1 MEFLIWLVVLI
12 AVIALG
18 YFGLQAL
25 RKKNTA
31 QIAQAISREAAQAA
45 NARLDDASRNSV
57 YRNLAKGDIMGA
69 VKDFRAAT
77 GDSVKDC
84 VIAVRSL
91 DKYPQ
96 TAPAKELPND
106 DAEIKALS
114 DKLEAQ
120 VEREDREAAATAAE
134 DATPAPADDTWVVP
148 QEWSEQFSS
157 LQEPSA
163 THFKMAFELDGENRE
178 FSSEQL
184 PANEYDQL
192 FSMLRDSNFEEAA
205 KILHG
210 YTDLPVEDLE
220 RMIAT
225 SPMSG
230 ASANGNIADFRFEG
244 QGPDGPVHFDAAE
257 LPEADR
263 EALFDAI
270 ADTDLDRMSEIIVR
284 HTSLPEDI
292 VQNMLRTFVKRDD
305 Q

>member
-1 MEFLIWLVVLI
+1 MEIIIWLVVII

-25 RKKNTA
+25 RKKNSA
-31 QIAQAISREAAQAA
+31 QVAQAISREVAEAA
-45 NARLDDASRNSV
+45 NAKLDDSARNSV
-57 YRNLAKGDIMGA
+57 YRNLAKGDVRGA
-69 VKDFRAAT
+69 VQNYRAAT
-77 GDSVKDC
+77 GESVKDC

-96 TAPAKELPND
+96 VAPAKELPSD
-106 DAEIKALS
+106 DAEIQALS

-120 VEREDREAAATAAE
+120 VEREDREAASGNEQEATLGS
-134 DATPAPADDTWVVP
+134 DADTWVVP
-148 QEWSEQFSS
+148 SDWSEQFGSEN
-157 LQEPSA
+157 EPSA
-163 THFKMAFELDGENRE
+163 THFKMAFEFDGESRE

-184 PANEYDQL
+184 PPNEYDQL

-210 YTDLPVEDLE
+210 YTGLPVDDLE

-230 ASANGNIADFRFEG
+230 ASANGNVADFKFEG

-263 EALFDAI
+263 EALFEAI

-284 HTSLPEDI
+284 HTSLPKDI
-292 VQNMLRTFVKRDD
+292 VQNMLQTFVKRND
-305 Q
+305 

>member
-1 MEFLIWLVVLI
+1 MEIIIWLVVII

-31 QIAQAISREAAQAA
+31 QVAQAISREAAEAA
-45 NARLDDASRNSV
+45 NVKLDDSSRNSV
-57 YRNLAKGDIMGA
+57 YRNLAKGDVMGA
-69 VKDFRAAT
+69 VQVYRAAT
-77 GDSVKDC
+77 GDSVKNC

-96 TAPAKELPND
+96 VAPAKELPVD

-120 VEREDREAAATAAE
+120 VEREDREATGE
-134 DATPAPADDTWVVP
+134 QPQESQPGSTDDLWVVP
-148 QEWSEQFSS
+148 QEWSEQFGSEN
-157 LQEPSA
+157 EPSS
-163 THFKMAFELDGENRE
+163 THFKMAFEVDGESRE

-184 PANEYDQL
+184 PPNEYDQL

-210 YTDLPVEDLE
+210 YTGLPVEDLE

-230 ASANGNIADFRFEG
+230 GAANGNVADFRFEG

-263 EALFDAI
+263 EALFEAI
-270 ADTDLDRMSEIIVR
+270 ADTDLDRISEIIVR

-292 VQNMLRTFVKRDD
+292 VQNMLQTFVKRKD
-305 Q
+305 

>member
-1 MEFLIWLVVLI
+1 MEIIIWLVVII

-25 RKKNTA
+25 RKKNSA
-31 QIAQAISREAAQAA
+31 QVAQAISREVAEAA
-45 NARLDDASRNSV
+45 NAKLDDSARNSV
-57 YRNLAKGDIMGA
+57 YRNLAKGDVMGA
-69 VKDFRAAT
+69 VQNYRAAT
-77 GDSVKDC
+77 GESVKDC

-96 TAPAKELPND
+96 VAPAKELPSD
-106 DAEIKALS
+106 DAEIQALS

-120 VEREDREAAATAAE
+120 VEREDREAASGNEQEATLGS
-134 DATPAPADDTWVVP
+134 DADTWVVP
-148 QEWSEQFSS
+148 SEWSEQFGSEN
-157 LQEPSA
+157 EPSA
-163 THFKMAFELDGENRE
+163 THFKMAFEFDGESRE

-184 PANEYDQL
+184 PPNEYDQL

-210 YTDLPVEDLE
+210 YTGLPVDDLE

-225 SPMSG
+225 SPMSS
-230 ASANGNIADFRFEG
+230 ASANGNVADFKFEG

-263 EALFDAI
+263 EALFEAI

-284 HTSLPEDI
+284 HTSLPKDI
-292 VQNMLRTFVKRDD
+292 VQNMLQTFVKRND
-305 Q
+305 

>member
-1 MEFLIWLVVLI
+1 MEIIIWLVVVI

-31 QIAQAISREAAQAA
+31 QVAQAISREAAEAA
-45 NARLDDASRNSV
+45 NAKLDDSSRNSV
-57 YRNLAKGDIMGA
+57 YRNLAKGDVMGA
-69 VKDFRAAT
+69 VQIYRAAT
-77 GDSVKDC
+77 GDSVKNC

-96 TAPAKELPND
+96 VAPAKELPID

-120 VEREDREAAATAAE
+120 VEREDREASTDKAE
-134 DATPAPADDTWVVP
+134 DSHPESTDDLWVVP
-148 QEWSEQFSS
+148 QEWSEQFG
-157 LQEPSA
+157 LENEPSA
-163 THFKMAFELDGENRE
+163 THFKMAFELDGESRE

-210 YTDLPVEDLE
+210 YTGLPVEDLE

-230 ASANGNIADFRFEG
+230 GATDGSVADFRFEG

-263 EALFDAI
+263 EALFEAI

-292 VQNMLRTFVKRDD
+292 VQNMLQTFVKRKD
-305 Q
+305 

>member
-1 MEFLIWLVVLI
+1 MEIIIWLVVVI

-31 QIAQAISREAAQAA
+31 QVAQAISREAAEAA
-45 NARLDDASRNSV
+45 NAKLDDSSRNSV
-57 YRNLAKGDIMGA
+57 YRNLAKGDVMGA
-69 VKDFRAAT
+69 VQIYRAAT
-77 GDSVKDC
+77 GDSVKNC

-96 TAPAKELPND
+96 VAPAKELPID

-120 VEREDREAAATAAE
+120 VEREDREASTDKAE
-134 DATPAPADDTWVVP
+134 DSHPESSDDLWVVP
-148 QEWSEQFSS
+148 QEWSEQFG
-157 LQEPSA
+157 LENEPSA
-163 THFKMAFELDGENRE
+163 THFKMAFELDGESRE

-210 YTDLPVEDLE
+210 YTGLPVEDLE

-230 ASANGNIADFRFEG
+230 GATDGSVADFRFEG

-263 EALFDAI
+263 EALFEAI

-292 VQNMLRTFVKRDD
+292 VQNMLQTFVKRKD
-305 Q
+305 

>member
-1 MEFLIWLVVLI
+1 MEIIIWLVVII

-25 RKKNTA
+25 RKKNSA
-31 QIAQAISREAAQAA
+31 QVAQAISREVAEAA
-45 NARLDDASRNSV
+45 NAKLDDSARNSV
-57 YRNLAKGDIMGA
+57 YRNLAKGDVMGA
-69 VKDFRAAT
+69 VQNYRAAT
-77 GDSVKDC
+77 GESVKDC

-96 TAPAKELPND
+96 VAPAKELPSD
-106 DAEIKALS
+106 DAEIQALS

-120 VEREDREAAATAAE
+120 VEREDREAASGNEQEATLGS
-134 DATPAPADDTWVVP
+134 DADTWIIP
-148 QEWSEQFSS
+148 SEWSEQFGSEN
-157 LQEPSA
+157 EPSA
-163 THFKMAFELDGENRE
+163 THFKMAFEFDGESRE

-184 PANEYDQL
+184 PPNEYDQL

-210 YTDLPVEDLE
+210 YTGLPDDDLE

-230 ASANGNIADFRFEG
+230 ASANGNVADFKFEG

-263 EALFDAI
+263 EALFEAI

-284 HTSLPEDI
+284 HTSLPKDI
-292 VQNMLRTFVKRDD
+292 VQNMLQTFVKRND
-305 Q
+305 

>member
-1 MEFLIWLVVLI
+1 MEIIIWLVVII

-25 RKKNTA
+25 RKKNSA
-31 QIAQAISREAAQAA
+31 QVAQAISREVAEAA
-45 NARLDDASRNSV
+45 NAKLDDSARNSV
-57 YRNLAKGDIMGA
+57 YRNLAKGDVMGA
-69 VKDFRAAT
+69 VQNYRAAT
-77 GDSVKDC
+77 GESVKDC

-96 TAPAKELPND
+96 VAPAKELPSD
-106 DAEIKALS
+106 DAEIQALS

-120 VEREDREAAATAAE
+120 VEREDREAASGNEQEATLGS
-134 DATPAPADDTWVVP
+134 DADTWIVP
-148 QEWSEQFSS
+148 SEWSEQFGSEN
-157 LQEPSA
+157 EPSA
-163 THFKMAFELDGENRE
+163 THFKMAFELDGESRE

-184 PANEYDQL
+184 PPNEYDQL

-210 YTDLPVEDLE
+210 YTGLPVDDLE

-230 ASANGNIADFRFEG
+230 ASANGNVADFKFEG

-263 EALFDAI
+263 EALFEAI

-284 HTSLPEDI
+284 HTSLPKDI
-292 VQNMLRTFVKRDD
+292 VQNMLQTFVKRND
-305 Q
+305 

>member
-1 MEFLIWLVVLI
+1 MDIIIWLVVII

-31 QIAQAISREAAQAA
+31 QVEQAISREVAQAA
-45 NARLDDASRNSV
+45 NEKLDDSARNSV
-57 YRNLAKGDIMGA
+57 YRHLAKGDVMGA
-69 VKDFRAAT
+69 VQDYRAAT
-77 GDSVKDC
+77 GESVKNC

-96 TAPAKELPND
+96 VAPAKELPSD
-106 DAEIKALS
+106 EAEIQALS

-120 VEREDREAAATAAE
+120 VEREDQEAASSKELESTLGA
-134 DATPAPADDTWVVP
+134 DADTWVVP
-148 QEWSEQFSS
+148 REWSEQFGSEN
-157 LQEPSA
+157 EPSA
-163 THFKMAFELDGENRE
+163 THFKMAFELDGESRE

-184 PANEYDQL
+184 PPNEYDQL

-210 YTDLPVEDLE
+210 YTGLPVEDLE

-230 ASANGNIADFRFEG
+230 AGANGNVADFKFEG

-263 EALFDAI
+263 EALFEAI

-292 VQNMLRTFVKRDD
+292 VHNMLQTFVKRED
-305 Q
+305 

>member
-1 MEFLIWLVVLI
+1 MDIIIWLVVVI

-25 RKKNTA
+25 RKKNSA
-31 QIAQAISREAAQAA
+31 QVAQAISREVAEAA
-45 NARLDDASRNSV
+45 NAKLDDAARNSV
-57 YRNLAKGDIMGA
+57 YRNLAKGDVMGA
-69 VKDFRAAT
+69 VQNYRAAT
-77 GDSVKDC
+77 GESVKNC

-96 TAPAKELPND
+96 VAPAKELPSD
-106 DAEIKALS
+106 EAEIQALS

-120 VEREDREAAATAAE
+120 VEREDREAAGNKDLGSVLGT
-134 DATPAPADDTWVVP
+134 DADTWVVP
-148 QEWSEQFSS
+148 REWSEQFGSEN
-157 LQEPSA
+157 EPSA
-163 THFKMAFELDGENRE
+163 THFKMAFELDGESRE

-184 PANEYDQL
+184 PPNEYDQL

-210 YTDLPVEDLE
+210 YTGLPVEDLE

-230 ASANGNIADFRFEG
+230 AGANSNVADFKFEG

-257 LPEADR
+257 LPEEDR
-263 EALFDAI
+263 EALFEAI

-292 VQNMLRTFVKRDD
+292 VHNMLQTFVKRKD
-305 Q
+305 

>member
-1 MEFLIWLVVLI
+1 MEIIIWLVVII

-25 RKKNTA
+25 RKKNSA
-31 QIAQAISREAAQAA
+31 QVAQAISREVAEAA
-45 NARLDDASRNSV
+45 NAKLDDSARNSV
-57 YRNLAKGDIMGA
+57 YRNLAKGDVMGA
-69 VKDFRAAT
+69 VQNYRAAT
-77 GDSVKDC
+77 GESVKDC

-96 TAPAKELPND
+96 VAPAKELPSD
-106 DAEIKALS
+106 DAEIQALS

-120 VEREDREAAATAAE
+120 VEREDREAASGNEQEATLGS
-134 DATPAPADDTWVVP
+134 DADTWVVP
-148 QEWSEQFSS
+148 SEWSEQFGSEN
-157 LQEPSA
+157 EPSA
-163 THFKMAFELDGENRE
+163 THFKMAFEFDGESRE

-184 PANEYDQL
+184 PPNEYDQL

-210 YTDLPVEDLE
+210 YTGLPVDDLE

-230 ASANGNIADFRFEG
+230 ASANGNVADFKFEG

-263 EALFDAI
+263 EALFEAI

-284 HTSLPEDI
+284 HTSLPKDI
-292 VQNMLRTFVKRDD
+292 VQNMLQTFVKRND
-305 Q
+305 

>member
-1 MEFLIWLVVLI
+1 MEIIIWLVVLI

-31 QIAQAISREAAQAA
+31 QIAEAISREAAQEA
-45 NARLDDASRNSV
+45 NAKLDDASRNSV
-57 YRNLAKGDIMGA
+57 YRNLAKGDVMGA

-77 GDSVKDC
+77 GESVKNC

-96 TAPAKELPND
+96 SAPAKELPSD
-106 DAEIKALS
+106 DAQIKALS

-120 VEREDREAAATAAE
+120 VEREDREAAGDA
-134 DATPAPADDTWVVP
+134 DATPASADDTWVVP
-148 QEWSEQFSS
+148 QEWSEQFGS
-157 LQEPSA
+157 LEEPSA
-163 THFKMAFELDGENRE
+163 THFKMAFELDGESRE

-184 PANEYDQL
+184 PPNEYDQL

-210 YTDLPVEDLE
+210 YTDLPVDDLE
-220 RMIAT
+220 RMIAA

-230 ASANGNIADFRFEG
+230 ANANGNVADFRFEG

-257 LPEADR
+257 LPESER

-270 ADTDLDRMSEIIVR
+270 ADTDLERMSEIIVR

-292 VQNMLRTFVKRDD
+292 VQNMLRSFVKRDD
-305 Q
+305 

>member
-1 MEFLIWLVVLI
+1 MEIIIWLVVVI

-31 QIAQAISREAAQAA
+31 QVAQAISREAPEAA
-45 NARLDDASRNSV
+45 NAKLDDSSRNSV
-57 YRNLAKGDIMGA
+57 YRNLAKGDVMGA
-69 VKDFRAAT
+69 VQIYRAAT
-77 GDSVKDC
+77 GDSVKNC

-96 TAPAKELPND
+96 VAPAKELPID

-120 VEREDREAAATAAE
+120 VEREDREASTDKAE
-134 DATPAPADDTWVVP
+134 DSHPESSDELWVVP
-148 QEWSEQFSS
+148 QEWSEQFG
-157 LQEPSA
+157 LENEPNA
-163 THFKMAFELDGENRE
+163 THFKMAFELDGESRE

-210 YTDLPVEDLE
+210 YTGLPVEDLE

-230 ASANGNIADFRFEG
+230 GATDGSVADFRFEG

-263 EALFDAI
+263 EALFEAI

-292 VQNMLRTFVKRDD
+292 VQNMLQTFVKRKD
-305 Q
+305 

>member
-1 MEFLIWLVVLI
+1 MEIIIWLVVII

-31 QIAQAISREAAQAA
+31 QVAQAISREAAEAA
-45 NARLDDASRNSV
+45 NVKLDDSSRNSV
-57 YRNLAKGDIMGA
+57 YRNLAKGDVMGA
-69 VKDFRAAT
+69 VQVYRAAT
-77 GDSVKDC
+77 GDSVKNC

-96 TAPAKELPND
+96 VAPAKELPVD

-120 VEREDREAAATAAE
+120 VEREDREATGEQAQESQPGST
-134 DATPAPADDTWVVP
+134 DDLWVVP
-148 QEWSEQFSS
+148 QEWSEQFGSEN
-157 LQEPSA
+157 EPSS
-163 THFKMAFELDGENRE
+163 THFKMAFEVDGESRE

-184 PANEYDQL
+184 PPNEYDQL

-210 YTDLPVEDLE
+210 YTGLPVEDLE

-230 ASANGNIADFRFEG
+230 GAANGNVADFRFEG

-263 EALFDAI
+263 EALFEAI

-292 VQNMLRTFVKRDD
+292 VQNMLQTFVKRKD
-305 Q
+305 

>member
-1 MEFLIWLVVLI
+1 MEIIIWLVVVI

-31 QIAQAISREAAQAA
+31 QVAQAISREAAEAA
-45 NARLDDASRNSV
+45 NAKLDDSSRNSV
-57 YRNLAKGDIMGA
+57 YRNLAKGDVMGA
-69 VKDFRAAT
+69 VQIYRAAT
-77 GDSVKDC
+77 GDSVKNC

-96 TAPAKELPND
+96 VAPAKELPID

-120 VEREDREAAATAAE
+120 VEREDREASTDKAE
-134 DATPAPADDTWVVP
+134 DSHPESADDLWVVP
-148 QEWSEQFSS
+148 QEWSEQFG
-157 LQEPSA
+157 LENEPSA
-163 THFKMAFELDGENRE
+163 THFKMAFELDGESRE

-210 YTDLPVEDLE
+210 YTGLPVEDLE

-230 ASANGNIADFRFEG
+230 GATDGSVADFRFEG

-257 LPEADR
+257 LPEVDR
-263 EALFDAI
+263 EALFEAI

-292 VQNMLRTFVKRDD
+292 VQNMLQTFVKRKD
-305 Q
+305 